1 MKRISPINPIAR
13 AVALSRRRASVVP
26 PKKGKG
32 SFNRKKLPPVI
43 EDYKGYKGNQ
53 YYLLLSLLSFSFS
66 KEDYTP
72 GKFSCQGENKIDI
85 LDYVLYD
92 AIYVG
97 VRFIRNAKFNF
108 CQVMKG

>member
-43 EDYKGYKGNQ
+43 EDYKGYKG
-53 YYLLLSLLSFSFS
+53 Y
-66 KEDYTP
+66 
-72 GKFSCQGENKIDI
+72 
-85 LDYVLYD
+85 
-92 AIYVG
+92 
-97 VRFIRNAKFNF
+97 
-108 CQVMKG
+108 KGN

>member
-53 YYLLLSLLSFSFS
+53 YYLLLSFSFS

-97 VRFIRNAKFNF
+97 VRSIRNAKFNF

>member
-13 AVALSRRRASVVP
+13 AVALSRRRASVVQ

-32 SFNRKKLPPVI
+32 SFNRKKLLPVI
-43 EDYKGYKGNQ
+43 ENSKDYKGDQ
-53 YYLLLSLLSFSFS
+53 YYLLLSSSFS

-72 GKFSCQGENKIDI
+72 GKFSCQGERLIDI

-92 AIYVG
+92 VTYVV
-97 VRFIRNAKFNF
+97 VRYIRNTKFNF